1 MRFTGKRNQ
10 KTNLSLKIPPQKIQE
25 SKKQNRIKNK
35 TNTQSDQDLKRDRT
49 LKQEVTDWDKT
60 LILNLE
66 IHKEGY
72 NQIKHTRTHKIKYK
86 KLKINQL

>member
-1 MRFTGKRNQ
+1 M
-10 KTNLSLKIPPQKIQE
+10 
-25 SKKQNRIKNK
+25 
-35 TNTQSDQDLKRDRT
+35 QSDQDLKRERT
-49 LKQEVTDWDKT
+49 LKQEVSDWDKT

-66 IHKEGY
+66 IHKEGC